1 MIFFYMLVCTAITV
15 VVSICL
21 TVDYLSKLKNG
32 SITYYN
38 MSASVVICS
47 VLSAYS
53 SYKVLEW
60 LFNEAM
66 SGQTI
71 QM

>member
-1 MIFFYMLVCTAITV
+1 MILFYMLVCTVITI
-15 VVSICL
+15 VVSVCL
-21 TVDYLSKLKNG
+21 ITDYLSKLKNG
-32 SITYYN
+32 SVTHYN
-38 MSASVVICS
+38 MGTSVVLCS